1 MILAS
6 PALVSTLGT
15 PTRANLVRV
24 SNSPSHTDE
33 KALVARAANDADAMA
48 ELYRRYLPRVHDFAY
63 RRTGS
68 VQAAEDICSATFEAA
83 MKSIGDFRWR
93 RGGFAPWIFRI
104 ASRQTI
110 AYFRTENRAGSER
123 GQQAMSRLSSGHAPP
138 ADVAL
143 ADGDGRLRAALHSI
157 KPRYQEA
164 IALRRPDPGPEGT
177 SFGTR
182 ENRTRERWRIV
193 MGDDELE
200 ERLESMS
207 TRPTPPVDPGFGNR
221 LESELRR
228 QFAEPAT
235 GRG

>member
-164 IALRRPDPGPEGT
+164 IALRYFADLDSEQAAKSMGLTP
-177 SFGTR
+177 SAFAVVLTR
-182 ENRTRERWRIV
+182 ARKALRLELAKT
-193 MGDDELE
+193 ELE
-200 ERLESMS
+200 NA
-207 TRPTPPVDPGFGNR
+207 G
-221 LESELRR
+221 EL
-228 QFAEPAT
+228 
-235 GRG
+235 

>member
-110 AYFRTENRAGSER
+110 AYFRKENRAGSER

-143 ADGDGRLRAALHSI
+143 SDGDGRLRAALHAI

-164 IALRRPDPGPEGT
+164 IALRYFADLDPEQAAKSMGLTP
-177 SFGTR
+177 SAFAVVLTR
-182 ENRTRERWRIV
+182 ARKALRVELAKAEVENAGE
-193 MGDDELE
+193 M
-200 ERLESMS
+200 
-207 TRPTPPVDPGFGNR
+207 
-221 LESELRR
+221 
-228 QFAEPAT
+228 
-235 GRG
+235 

>member
-24 SNSPSHTDE
+24 SNPPSHTDE
-33 KALVARAANDADAMA
+33 KALVARAASDAEAMA

-93 RGGFAPWIFRI
+93 RGGFAPWLFRI

-110 AYFRTENRAGSER
+110 AYFRKENRAGSER
-123 GQQAMSRLSSGHAPP
+123 GQRAMSRLSSGHAPP
-138 ADVAL
+138 ADEAL
-143 ADGDGRLRAALHSI
+143 TDGDGRLRTALQAI

-164 IALRRPDPGPEGT
+164 IALRYFADLDPEQVAK
-177 SFGTR
+177 S
-182 ENRTRERWRIV
+182 
-193 MGDDELE
+193 MGLTPSAFAVVLSRARKALRVELAKAELE
-200 ERLESMS
+200 NAGES
-207 TRPTPPVDPGFGNR
+207 
-221 LESELRR
+221 
-228 QFAEPAT
+228 
-235 GRG
+235 